1 MKISSWRYSW
11 AKANPSLLSGHSE
24 LGKKKIN
31 ESNCYVIQEFLNGNL
46 FTRWNNKC
54 WGTLPTDLT
63 IQQVLMESLKSI
75 GGLYSWKRN
84 GWSTLPYYTKITTK
98 IEKLSNSKQHNKG
111 YQMTW
116 STMIWDPKDTA
127 TILEYLQSHNSFSH
141 SEFLIDASN
150 CIASSISNAQL
161 AEEVGKSII
170 ASIEG

>member
-1 MKISSWRYSW
+1 MRLQVTHLINKEWPGEARKKCKLCYSIHLGLIKKWSIKKMFYENLIMTLFMSKGKSISSFRTCWTW
-11 AKANPSLLSGHSE
+11 
-24 LGKKKIN
+24 KKKIN

-98 IEKLSNSKQHNKG
+98 IEELRNSK
-111 YQMTW
+111 
-116 STMIWDPKDTA
+116 
-127 TILEYLQSHNSFSH
+127 
-141 SEFLIDASN
+141 
-150 CIASSISNAQL
+150 
-161 AEEVGKSII
+161 
-170 ASIEG
+170 